1 MLSAAACLPAGEVNG
16 PWSEY
21 PECWG
26 DTEGR
31 VTATMYT
38 DVVAGQGQPVTQ
50 LYHQSSSAK
59 KGMNGDGWR
68 RADEMYY
75 EDPDPLRLV
84 SFHGCADAR

>member
-1 MLSAAACLPAGEVNG
+1 MLSVAACLPAGEVNG

-38 DVVAGQGQPVTQ
+38 DLAGHGPPVTQ
-50 LYHQSSSAK
+50 LYHQPSAK

-68 RADEMYY
+68 RADEVY